1 MELLKSEML
10 RWLEHE
16 YRSSSAALT
25 DDPIEAAN
33 YQASLMEGVIEP
45 PEQPEPLQI
54 LRKLKRFDT
63 QMWDGGYASQP
74 HILLMELHTVIETE
88 LEHQQS
94 LLANQ
99 FLRADHA
106 TKDPED

>member
-1 MELLKSEML
+1 MQ

-16 YRSSSAALT
+16 YRSSSAALA

-54 LRKLKRFDT
+54 LRKLKRFDLS
-63 QMWDGGYASQP
+63 MWDGGYTSQP
-74 HILLMELHTVIETE
+74 HILLMELHAVIEAE
-88 LEHQQS
+88 MDYQNS

-99 FLRADHA
+99 YLRSAHG
-106 TKDPED
+106 TQDPEDTT